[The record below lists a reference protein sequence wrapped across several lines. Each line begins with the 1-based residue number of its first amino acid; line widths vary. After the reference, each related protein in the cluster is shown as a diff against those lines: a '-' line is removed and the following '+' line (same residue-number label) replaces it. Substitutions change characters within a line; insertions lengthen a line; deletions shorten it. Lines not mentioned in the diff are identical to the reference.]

1 MRPDSGALLVLL
13 SRPFPDRGNISIAV
27 SGMQIL
33 FIGSH
38 VTGWLAD
45 SLLADLSLPCSLLR
59 KTRFSSEH
67 EQGLSTRSP
76 NQDGGFSIALKFQNE
91 SEFVAAEFLLF
102 PWTETCESHHRRR
115 LIWYTFFFPPSLSL
129 WEQLWITRIH
139 RESLFKSVRPNL
151 KVTKE
156 EHLKMR
162 CVIGMLAQSLEIKN
176 ETVFWFVFFKGKGH
190 NPSYRKEKQLKWII

>member
-1 MRPDSGALLVLL
+1 
-13 SRPFPDRGNISIAV
+13 
-27 SGMQIL
+27 MQIL

-38 VTGWLAD
+38 VMSWLAD
-45 SLLADLSLPCSLLR
+45 SLLPDLSLPWSLLR
-59 KTRFSSEH
+59 KTSSAGSSEH
-67 EQGLSTRSP
+67 EQGLSTHSP

-91 SEFVAAEFLLF
+91 SEFVATDFLLF

-115 LIWYTFFFPPSLSL
+115 LIWCTFLLLPPLSL

-162 CVIGMLAQSLEIKN
+162 CVIRTLAQSLEIKN
-176 ETVFWFVFFKGKGH
+176 ETVFRVVFFQSEGTQPK
-190 NPSYRKEKQLKWII
+190 L

>member
-1 MRPDSGALLVLL
+1 
-13 SRPFPDRGNISIAV
+13 
-27 SGMQIL
+27 MQIL

-38 VTGWLAD
+38 VTGWLSD
-45 SLLADLSLPCSLLR
+45 SLLADLSFPWSLLR
-59 KTRFSSEH
+59 KTRFSQELWAWA
-67 EQGLSTRSP
+67 GLSTRSP
-76 NQDGGFSIALKFQNE
+76 NQDSRFSIALKFQNE
-91 SEFVAAEFLLF
+91 SEFVAADFLLF

-115 LIWYTFFFPPSLSL
+115 LIWYTFFPLSLSLSL

-162 CVIGMLAQSLEIKN
+162 CVIRTLAQSLEIKN
-176 ETVFWFVFFKGKGH
+176 GTVFWFVFFQREGTQPK
-190 NPSYRKEKQLKWII
+190 L